1 MKIAVLGGTG
11 LLGKELQKL
20 DSTLICTG
28 REVDI
33 THYKDIYDYLN
44 KINPDIIV
52 NTAAETN
59 SVLIKE
65 NPIQAIETNIIGAS
79 NVAKYCQNTR
89 KRLVYISTDYVY
101 LGTGN
106 HKETDLLYPN
116 NEYAWTKLGGE
127 CSTRLVSNHLI
138 IRTSFGPLD
147 FPYKEA
153 FENLWVSKDYVNVI
167 APKILKAIK
176 SDITGVLNIGTE
188 RKSMYIYASK
198 NNKVDK
204 GRLSI
209 EKDFSLNLD
218 LYNEL
223 FNN

>member
-11 LLGKELQKL
+11 LLGKELYKL
-20 DSTLICTG
+20 DNNLICSG
-28 REVDI
+28 QDVNISKYKEV
-33 THYKDIYDYLN
+33 YNYLN
-44 KINPDIIV
+44 LIKPDIVV
-52 NTAAETN
+52 NAAAITN
-59 SVLIKE
+59 SVEIAQ
-65 NPIQAIETNIIGAS
+65 NPISAIEVNIKGAA
-79 NVAKYCQNTR
+79 NVAKYCQIYD

-101 LGTGN
+101 PGSGN
-106 HKETDLLYPN
+106 HTEIDPLYPN

-127 CSTRLVSNHLI
+127 CSTRVVNNHLI
-138 IRTSFGPLD
+138 IRTSFGSMK

-153 FENLWVSKDYVNVI
+153 FENLWVSKDYVDVI

-176 SDITGVLNIGTE
+176 SNITGVLNVGTE
-188 RKSMYIYASK
+188 KKNMYIYASK
-198 NNKVDK
+198 HNKVDK
-204 GRLSI
+204 SYLVV

>member
-1 MKIAVLGGTG
+1 LV
-11 LLGKELQKL
+11 
-20 DSTLICTG
+20 
-28 REVDI
+28 
-33 THYKDIYDYLN
+33 
-44 KINPDIIV
+44 
-52 NTAAETN
+52 
-59 SVLIKE
+59 E
-65 NPIQAIETNIIGAS
+65 N
-79 NVAKYCQNTR
+79 
-89 KRLVYISTDYVY
+89 
-101 LGTGN
+101 
-106 HKETDLLYPN
+106 DLLYPN
-116 NEYAWTKLGGE
+116 NEYAWAKLGGE

-176 SDITGVLNIGTE
+176 SDVTGILNVGTE

-204 GRLSI
+204 GNLLV